1 MAWTRKRERPAR
13 VALLAAGFALAAGAC
28 MHPQSD
34 VAYVQ
39 TPDDVAAQMLRLAE
53 VRPADVVY
61 DLGSGDGRIVLIAAR
76 QFDARGVGI
85 EIEPRLVSESRETAR
100 RLKVDDRVEFIQQ
113 SFFDV
118 DVSPATVV
126 TLYLGQELNLRLKP
140 KLLRELRK
148 GSRIVSHEFDMG
160 DWTPD
165 KTVTVRS
172 KEKAHRLFLWTVR

>member
-1 MAWTRKRERPAR
+1 MHA
-13 VALLAAGFALAAGAC
+13 ALLALGVLLAGGAC
-28 MHPQSD
+28 AHRESVVP
-34 VAYVQ
+34 YVW
-39 TPDDVAAQMLRLAE
+39 TPDDIAASMLRLAD
-53 VRPADVVY
+53 VQPSDVVY

-85 EIEPRLVSESRETAR
+85 EIEPRLVEESRESAKK
-100 RLKVDDRVEFIQQ
+100 LKVDDRVEFIQK

-126 TLYLGQELNLRLKP
+126 TLYLGRDLNLRLRP
-140 KLLRELRK
+140 KLQRELRK

-165 KTVTVRS
+165 KTIAVQGKDKVY
-172 KEKAHRLFLWTVR
+172 RLMLWTVR

>member
-1 MAWTRKRERPAR
+1 MARSRRGGRAAR
-13 VALLAAGFALAAGAC
+13 AALLATGLTLAATAC
-28 MHPQSD
+28 MHPQSE

-39 TPDDVAAQMLRLAE
+39 TPDDVAAQMLQLAE
-53 VRPADVVY
+53 VKPVDVIY

-85 EIEPRLVSESRETAR
+85 EIEPRLVTESREAAR
-100 RLKVDDRVEFIQQ
+100 RLKVEDRVEFIQR

-126 TLYLGQELNLRLKP
+126 TLYLGQELNLRLRP

-160 DWTPD
+160 DWAPV

-172 KEKAHRLFLWTVR
+172 KEKAHRLFLWTVP

>member
-1 MAWTRKRERPAR
+1 MARSRRGGRAAR
-13 VALLAAGFALAAGAC
+13 TTLLAAGLALAAAC
-28 MHPQSD
+28 MHPQSE

-53 VRPADVVY
+53 VKPADVIY

-85 EIEPRLVSESRETAR
+85 EIEPRLVTESREAAR
-100 RLKVDDRVEFIQQ
+100 RLKVEDRVEFIQR

-126 TLYLGQELNLRLKP
+126 TLYLGQELNLRLRP
-140 KLLRELRK
+140 KLLRELRR

-160 DWTPD
+160 DWAPV
-165 KTVTVRS
+165 KTVTVHS
-172 KEKAHRLFLWTVR
+172 KEKAHRLFLWTVP